1 MKDYQQ
7 FLDRLTQV
15 GNLRRL
21 PDITQHGVYVHS
33 QEGTMVN
40 CSSNDYLGLA
50 HDTTLRRDFLTW
62 AMNQPLPLSSS
73 SSRLLTGN
81 SPYTEELEQLLQQ
94 SFGREAALVFNSGYH
109 ANTGILSALADK
121 HTLIIADKL
130 AHASIIDG
138 LKLSNAAFRRYRHQ
152 DYIHLDN
159 LLEKEASQYD
169 QVIIAT
175 ESIFS
180 MDGDVTDLRQLI
192 DLKKRYSNVLLYVD
206 EAHAIGVRGPHGLGI
221 AEEMNCI
228 ADIDLLVGTFGK
240 ALASMGAYVLCSKT
254 LRDYLV
260 NTARSLIFSTALP
273 PFQTAWTSFVF
284 RRLPEMQDRRNTLAA
299 HSNILSQTLTGHGG
313 ELSTSHIIPWIVG
326 TNEDCIS
333 VARQLR
339 RRGFYCLPVRPPTVP
354 QGTSRIRF
362 SLTADIPQE
371 SLVSL
376 AQLIQEEIHS

>member
-273 PFQTAWTSFVF
+273 PFQTAWTSLSSAVC
-284 RRLPEMQDRRNTLAA
+284 RKCKIAA
-299 HSNILSQTLTGHGG
+299 IPSRHTA
-313 ELSTSHIIPWIVG
+313 TS
-326 TNEDCIS
+326 
-333 VARQLR
+333 
-339 RRGFYCLPVRPPTVP
+339 
-354 QGTSRIRF
+354 SRK
-362 SLTADIPQE
+362 
-371 SLVSL
+371 
-376 AQLIQEEIHS
+376 H